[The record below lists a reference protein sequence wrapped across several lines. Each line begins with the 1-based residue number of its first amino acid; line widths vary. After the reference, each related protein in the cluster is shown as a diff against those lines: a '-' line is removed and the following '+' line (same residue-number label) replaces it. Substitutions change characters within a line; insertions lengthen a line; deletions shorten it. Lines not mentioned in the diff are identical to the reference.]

1 MKRHMLFKKVCCG
14 LLAGLIAA
22 IPARFARAEQ
32 TDEVITPPYYDTV
45 TITQGTLNID
55 AKVYVR
61 KGPGKDYGRV
71 GKLSPGDVFT
81 VTGTEGD
88 WYQIEFDGGSGYV
101 LAELVNTSTF
111 EDQVEHVDEAAFEAD
126 ITDADYPVVLERKSS
141 YSLRGTVTSSTP
153 LTAVIVKVINQV
165 TLEEE
170 INAQDTFDRSK
181 NVTSYDLLNLDNY
194 IKFRKLTPG
203 EKRLLVIAQS
213 GNASKDVLDV
223 NFFVTGNSTDEPVSM
238 TDRCTFD
245 MAHGKAAQLT
255 DGKLNT
261 GWQPTSDTDAL
272 TITLPESPQAGVI
285 CLTWTEG
292 VRNYTLEC
300 YDRAGELVETVE
312 ANYSYDMYS
321 TSHNL
326 SQNLGKLVLTT
337 NNLTTTVAEVRLY
350 EADKV
355 SSFVPRWSES
365 NKKADLMVI
374 SAHEGDEL
382 LFFGGLIPTAVGE
395 GKNVEAVF
403 LSGSGRDRLE
413 ESLEAMWTAGLTNA
427 PVYLGFEEQNVR
439 KYEDAVNAWDLET
452 AVSALVERIRA
463 TQPDVI
469 VTHNVNGED
478 GDNQHTYT
486 ATLVR
491 RAVLLAA
498 DPASYP
504 DSYSKYGA
512 WEVKKLYIH
521 QYEANTV
528 QLNYEQPLDAFGSLT
543 ANQVTELAYD
553 KYASLRKHSLSYY
566 NEKFEANSYGLI
578 ASTVGE
584 DSAKTDLFE
593 HIEG

>member
-1 MKRHMLFKKVCCG
+1 MKRQMLFKRACCG

-22 IPARFARAEQ
+22 IPVRLARAEQ

-81 VTGTEGD
+81 VTGKEGD

-111 EDQVEHVDEAAFEAD
+111 EDQVEHVDEAAFEAS
-126 ITDADYPVVLERKSS
+126 ITDADYPVVLERKAS
-141 YSLRGTVTSSTP
+141 YSLRGTVTSSIP
-153 LTAVIVKVINQV
+153 LTAVRVRVINQV

-170 INAQDTFDRSK
+170 INAQDTFDRTK
-181 NVTSYDLLNLDNY
+181 NVTSYDLLSLDNY
-194 IKFRKLTPG
+194 IKFRKLTAG
-203 EKRLLVIAQS
+203 EKRLIVTAES
-213 GNASKDVLDV
+213 GNATADVLDV
-223 NFFVTGNSTDEPVSM
+223 NFFVTGASTDEPVSM
-238 TDRCTFD
+238 TDKCTLD
-245 MAHGKAAQLT
+245 VSHDRAAYLT
-255 DGKLNT
+255 DGKLST
-261 GWQPTSDTDAL
+261 DWQPASDTDAL

-285 CLTWTEG
+285 CLTWSAG

-300 YDRAGELVETVE
+300 YDRAGELVETIE

-321 TSHNL
+321 TSHSL
-326 SQNLGKLVLTT
+326 SENLGKLVLTT
-337 NNLTTTVAEVRLY
+337 NNLTTSVAEVRLY

-355 SSFVPRWSES
+355 SSLVPRWSES

-382 LFFGGLIPTAVGE
+382 LFFGGLIPYAVGA

-403 LSGSGRDRLE
+403 LSTAGRDRLE
-413 ESLEAMWTAGLTNA
+413 ESLEAMWSAGLVNA
-427 PVYLGFEEQNVR
+427 PVYLGFEEKDVR
-439 KYEDAVNAWDLET
+439 KYEDAVNEWDLET
-452 AVSALVERIRA
+452 AVTALVERIRA

-478 GDNQHTYT
+478 DDNQHTYT

-504 DSYSKYGA
+504 ESYAKYGA
-512 WEVKKLYIH
+512 WEVKKLYVH

-528 QLNYEQPLDAFGSLT
+528 RLDYDQPLEAFGSLS
-543 ANQVTELAYD
+543 ANQVAELAFGR
-553 KYASLRKHSLSYY
+553 YASLSRRSLSNY

-584 DSAKTDLFE
+584 DSAKNDLFE